1 MGALALAVS
10 TYALVLAAGPLL
22 HHDLVCHLKSRT
34 HCTSCVAGLSAPGL
48 TSSNQTFTADLT
60 SAIAARVHSA
70 VRLSTISAWTIQG
83 RAPPA

>member
-48 TSSNQTFTADLT
+48 TSSGQTLAADLT
-60 SAIAARVHSA
+60 SARDVRVHST
-70 VRLSTISAWTIQG
+70 VRPSTTTGWTIQG
-83 RAPPA
+83 RAPPV